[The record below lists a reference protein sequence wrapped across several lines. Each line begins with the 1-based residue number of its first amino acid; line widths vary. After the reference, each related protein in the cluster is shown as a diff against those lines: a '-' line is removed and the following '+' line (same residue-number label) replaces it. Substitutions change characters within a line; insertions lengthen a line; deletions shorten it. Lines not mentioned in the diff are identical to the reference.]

1 MDRQDDSYTT
11 NRLREITIDN
21 RVSINRLREITI
33 DNRVSINRLRE
44 IPIDN
49 RVSIN
54 RLRRKMDRQDDSYT
68 THKDKF
74 LFSSHTF
81 NF

>member
-1 MDRQDDSYTT
+1 MDLSKFPLKFVNSFLDIGSKNKKHD
-11 NRLREITIDN
+11 
-21 RVSINRLREITI
+21 
-33 DNRVSINRLRE
+33 
-44 IPIDN
+44 
-49 RVSIN
+49 
-54 RLRRKMDRQDDSYT
+54 RKMDRQDDSYT